1 MPTTT
6 MTGVIEV
13 LWLGSLLGVAA
24 ALSVG
29 PIFVVIV
36 QQAATP

>member
-13 LWLGSLLGVAA
+13 LWLGLLLGVGA

-29 PIFVVIV
+29 PSSW
-36 QQAATP
+36 